1 MAQQIKTAE
10 ADIQIQMREGD
21 HGHKI
26 IMIRFNGGCWQEV
39 VLPSSIVK
47 EKIIDAKFWK
57 YIINYLIKE

>member
-1 MAQQIKTAE
+1 MASQIKTSE

-21 HGHKI
+21 HGHKVI
-26 IMIRFNGGCWQEV
+26 LMRFNGACWQEV

-57 YIINYLIKE
+57 YLINYLIKE